1 MAAMDPLLD
10 IERVSRSFGH
20 RTAVAGAS
28 LRLEAGRSLCLVGRN
43 GAGKS
48 TLLAVAAGALAA
60 DSGRVKVLGRDV
72 AVEPAVR
79 RQIGYMSDS
88 PQLYEALS
96 GRENLWFYARLY
108 GLGDAKERI
117 GELLETV
124 GLSRRAG
131 DAAGGYSAG
140 MQRRLDLARV
150 MLHRP
155 RLLLLDEPGASL
167 DRDGRDILSRVI
179 AEHRQDGRAV
189 LLTAHESAAAS
200 DLADTFSVIED
211 GRLVGS
217 SAEAAGGE
225 GGPA

>member
-1 MAAMDPLLD
+1 MEPLLD

-20 RTAVAGAS
+20 RAAVADAS

-72 AVEPAVR
+72 ADEPAVR

-96 GRENLWFYARLY
+96 GRENLSFYARLY
-108 GLGDAKERI
+108 GLGDAKERTDQ
-117 GELLETV
+117 LLETV

-140 MQRRLDLARV
+140 MRRRLDLARV

-179 AEHRQDGRAV
+179 AEHCQDGRAV
-189 LLTAHESAAAS
+189 LLTAHESADAS
-200 DLADTFSVIED
+200 DLADTFAVIED

-217 SAEAAGGE
+217 SDEAAGGE